1 MLRSAELELRSVRKL
16 FLEEQVAYCWLIKGF
31 RRGARGWQTE
41 MEAAWC
47 ATCSSKDFQLET
59 LAQPSPELEHWTGT
73 QQPEPPPVSE

>member
-1 MLRSAELELRSVRKL
+1 MLRSAQLELRSARKL
-16 FLEEQVAYCWLIKGF
+16 FLGEQVAYCWLIKGF

-59 LAQPSPELEHWTGT
+59 LAQPSVQSWNIGLELNSLSRR
-73 QQPEPPPVSE
+73 Q